1 MKQWREVSVVGKG
14 ETIQSKRN
22 ASFRCRR
29 NRKRLR
35 VKTD

>member
-1 MKQWREVSVVGKG
+1 MKQWREVSAVGKG

-22 ASFRCRR
+22 GVRCRR